1 MGSDRGNER
10 AHRGTVDDAGTYEEI
25 CGGPDP
31 AIFRIFH
38 EVMAAGRCR
47 HPIHLVA
54 LSVDKETGE
63 ILTSND
69 VRIACK
75 DRRAILC
82 PSCAAVYKADA
93 WFLVTAGLAGG
104 KGMPESL
111 AEHPRLFLTLTA
123 PSFGE
128 VHTIADDG
136 SCHPRPRPASDHG
149 RSRTCTTRHDTDD
162 DVLGSPL
169 CDECFEWEEAVLWN
183 AAASRLWNR
192 TIERVRRLL
201 ASEQRIGVA
210 ALRTQANIHY
220 LRVAET
226 QRRGLVHFHVVLRAD
241 GPEPASRPP
250 PWLSVEVFAR
260 AVRRAVTST
269 TVPTGM
275 RPAAWGR
282 QLELVDLGAADGD
295 AARVAGYVAKYATKT
310 TDDDFGLA
318 RRFRDQHD
326 LELARTS
333 RHFKRL
339 AQCAW
344 ELGGRPEL
352 EALRLRENAHTL
364 GFTGQLLTKSRGF
377 STTFGALRAAR
388 AAHTASDEE
397 FEPAPLDAHYAY
409 VDRGYSDPRAETLT
423 ELLIGWDAEDRKER
437 RLRRLEQQSVAE
449 STPQPV
455 VE

>member
-1 MGSDRGNER
+1 VGSDPGNDH
-10 AHRGTVDDAGTYEEI
+10 AHRGTVDDPGSYEQVRAGR
-25 CGGPDP
+25 DP
-31 AIFRIFH
+31 AVFRIFR
-38 EVMAAGRCR
+38 EVVAAGHCR

-54 LSVDKETGE
+54 LSVDQETGE

-93 WFLVTAGLAGG
+93 WFLVSAGLAGG
-104 KGMPESL
+104 KGMPETV

-123 PSFGE
+123 PSFGQ
-128 VHTIADDG
+128 VHRATDDG
-136 SCHPRPRPASDHG
+136 SCHPSKGSCQHG
-149 RSRTCTTRHDTDD
+149 LSRSCTTRHEPDD
-162 DVLGSPL
+162 ERLGSPL
-169 CDECFEWEEAVLWN
+169 CDECFEWDAAVLWN
-183 AAASRLWNR
+183 AAASLLWNR
-192 TIERVRRLL
+192 TIERVRRIL
-201 ASEQRIGVA
+201 ASQQRISVA
-210 ALRTQANIHY
+210 EFRARASIHY

-241 GPEPASRPP
+241 GPVPASRPP
-250 PWLSVEVFAR
+250 PWLTVEIFAR
-260 AVRRAVTST
+260 AVRQAVTSA
-269 TVPTGM
+269 TVPMGM
-275 RPAAWGR
+275 GDARWGT
-282 QLELVDLGAADGD
+282 QMELVDLGATPQD

-318 RRFRDQHD
+318 RRFRDDHD
-326 LELARTS
+326 LEVARTS

-344 ELGGRPEL
+344 DLGAEPEY
-352 EALRLRENAHTL
+352 EALRLQQHAHTL

-388 AAHTASDEE
+388 AAHVASEIG
-397 FEPAPLDAHYAY
+397 PAPLDANYAY

-423 ELLIGWDAEDRKER
+423 ELLIGWDALDRKER
-437 RLRRLEQQSVAE
+437 RLRRLEEQADAE
-449 STPQPV
+449 STPLPT